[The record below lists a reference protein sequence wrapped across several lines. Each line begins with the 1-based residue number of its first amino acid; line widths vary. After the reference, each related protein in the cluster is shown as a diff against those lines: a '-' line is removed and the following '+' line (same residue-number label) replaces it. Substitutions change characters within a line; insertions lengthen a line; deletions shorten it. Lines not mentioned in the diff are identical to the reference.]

1 MKKAPSFDT
10 LGLLSGIEHP
20 SRYLGGE
27 VVRPKTPL
35 SGPGRLR
42 VVLGFPDVYEV
53 GMSHLG
59 YRLLHA
65 GLCDRGDLEVE
76 RVFLPYPDL
85 QARLVETGR
94 PLFSLERG
102 EPIATADLL
111 GLSLQYELAMPSLL
125 RLLDLARIPRRS
137 AERAASAQPWPLI
150 LVGGGGALH
159 PEPIA
164 PFVDA
169 FFVGEADLALH
180 AIVNALAEVRGAPLA
195 ERVARLA
202 ELEGLYL
209 PSLVDAE
216 HEPGGLAVSLRAR
229 PPARL
234 PVRRVYVEDLDALGA
249 PRTQLVPVASLVHD
263 RITVE
268 IQRGCCQGCRFC
280 QAGFVTR
287 PTRQRSA
294 QSTLALARE
303 GLAATGYQD
312 LSLLSLSAGDHP
324 RLQELLAAL
333 IAEHEASRVAI
344 SLPSM
349 RTESLHP
356 QVAAQIARLR
366 KSGFT
371 LAPEAATDRLRRV
384 INKGNRE
391 EDLLASV
398 RSAAAA
404 GYAQLKLYF
413 MIGLPTE
420 TDEDLL
426 AIPALAERAWAEARR
441 VTKHVQLT
449 VSVSTFV
456 PKPHTPFQWEAS
468 PSLAEV
474 RRKQALLRERTPR
487 RLRLKW
493 HDPEQ
498 SLVEA
503 ILARA
508 DRRVASALE
517 RLVTPDYLGLDAWTE
532 HFALARWE
540 RALEASHAAGE
551 IPDPALWLGPRE
563 LAAALP
569 WDGIDVGVERRY
581 LEGEWRA
588 ARGEAPRADCV
599 AGRCDQC
606 GVCPDEPLHR
616 LAPEPP
622 PELAR
627 ASAAEPAA
635 APQTSTLRLWFRK
648 EGRARLVSHLE
659 MVGAF
664 ERAARRAGLALV
676 HSAGFHPKPRL
687 RFSPALPLGAASRC
701 EFVELAL
708 LGAPEG
714 AGVLAALG
722 EELPPG
728 IVLERAEPVAGRA
741 EELLPRIREVA
752 WRFELE
758 PPAATRLET
767 ARARLAAGLSVRR
780 GEGERARALDL
791 GVAIAAL
798 ELDGDA
804 LVVRCRVET
813 TGTPRPTELLTR
825 LWDLDEEQARAVPVT
840 RIGWGFSPAETPR

>member
-1 MKKAPSFDT
+1 VPSVKKAPYFESMA
-10 LGLLSGIEHP
+10 LLAGIEHP

-27 VVRPKTPL
+27 VVRPETRL
-35 SGPGRLR
+35 SGSSPRLR
-42 VVLGFPDVYEV
+42 VVLGFPDTYEV

-59 YRLLHA
+59 FRLLHA
-65 GLCDRGDLEVE
+65 TLCDRGDLEVE

-85 QARLVETGR
+85 QRRLLER
-94 PLFSLERG
+94 HAPLFSLESG
-102 EPIATADLL
+102 APVASADLL
-111 GLSLQYELAMPSLL
+111 GLSLQYELAMPSVL

-137 AERAASAQPWPLI
+137 EERARSAERWPLV
-150 LVGGGGALH
+150 LVGGSGALN
-159 PEPIA
+159 PEPLA

-180 AIVNALAEVRGAPLA
+180 GIVDALAEVRGAPLA

-202 ELEGLYL
+202 ALEGLYL

-216 HEPGGLAVSLRAR
+216 HERGGLGVTLRAR

-234 PVRRVYVEDLDALGA
+234 PVQRVHVEDLDALA
-249 PRTQLVPVASLVHD
+249 PPRTQLVPVASLVHD

-280 QAGFVTR
+280 QAGSVTR

-294 QSTLALARE
+294 AGTLAQARE
-303 GLAATGYQD
+303 ALAATGYED

-324 RLQELLAAL
+324 RLQEILAGL
-333 IAEHEASRVAI
+333 IAEHAGNRVAI

-356 QVAAQIARLR
+356 AVAALIAKLG
-366 KSGFT
+366 KAGFT

-398 RSAAAA
+398 RGAAAA

-420 TDEDLL
+420 TDADLA

-441 VTKHVQLT
+441 VTRHVQLT

-474 RRKQALLRERTPR
+474 ERKQALLRERTPR

-493 HDPEQ
+493 HDPAQ

-503 ILARA
+503 YLARA
-508 DRRVASALE
+508 DRRMASVLE
-517 RLVTPDYLGLDAWTE
+517 RLVTPDHLGLDAWTE
-532 HFALARWE
+532 HFELARWE
-540 RALEASHAAGE
+540 RALEAAHAADE
-551 IPDPALWLGPRE
+551 IPSPERWLGPRDPA
-563 LAAALP
+563 LGLP

-581 LEGEWRA
+581 LEAEWRA
-588 ARGEAPRADCV
+588 ARAEAIRPDCV
-599 AGRCDQC
+599 DGRCDQC
-606 GVCPDEPLHR
+606 GVCPVEPLHR
-616 LAPEPP
+616 LALEPA
-622 PELAR
+622 PELAP
-627 ASAAEPAA
+627 AGPAVEPGPA
-635 APQTSTLRLWFRK
+635 TTLRFWFRK
-648 EGRARLVSHLE
+648 EGRACLVSHLE

-664 ERAARRAGLALV
+664 ERAARRARLPLAF
-676 HSAGFHPKPRL
+676 SSGYHPKPRL

-708 LGAPEG
+708 ATAPELEG
-714 AGVLAALG
+714 TLAELAR
-722 EELPPG
+722 ELPPG
-728 IVLERAEPVAGRA
+728 FTLERAEPVTSRA

-752 WRFELE
+752 WRLELADA
-758 PPAATRLET
+758 PARLEA
-767 ARARLAAGLSVRR
+767 ARARLAAGGLRLRR
-780 GEGERARALDL
+780 GEGARQRELDL
-791 GVAIAAL
+791 GAAIAAL
-798 ELDGDA
+798 ELDGEEA
-804 LVVRCRVET
+804 IVVRCRVESH
-813 TGTPRPTELLTR
+813 GTPRPSELLQ
-825 LWDLDEEQARAVPVT
+825 LLCGLDAEAARAVPVT
-840 RIGWGFSPAETPR
+840 RIGWGFAP